1 MACSKKSLSTNREKG
16 TSLLPVNVE
25 AAKVAVPRKTDTIA
39 AIATPP
45 GIGGIGIIRISGP
58 DALSI
63 LRRIFRPHRSNLKT
77 YRSHRLYYGS
87 AVNRDQEILDEIL
100 AVYMRAPAT
109 YTREDVV
116 ELHSHGS
123 RLVLQSIL
131 AEVFSAGARPAEP
144 GEFTKRA
151 FLAGRIDLTRA
162 EAVIDLLQ
170 AKTTGGVRLAVG
182 QLQGNLE
189 AALTPVQD
197 VLVRLLA
204 FVEVA
209 IDFPDDDV
217 EILDRESL
225 RHQLQG
231 SVIAPVEELLRLAGQ
246 GKVIREGVHVVIA
259 GRPNVGKSS
268 LLNGL
273 LREERALVTDI
284 PGTTRD
290 TIEEMIAIHGVPVH
304 LVDTAGIH
312 AHEDLVEAL
321 GIERARRKLHEAD
334 LVLFMIDARAGI
346 TRQDHELYQL
356 VRERDH
362 LVVYN
367 KIDLVDEEHLHGLE
381 KMFPGAATVRLSA
394 LTGKGLEELQEAIY
408 AKVLHCGGQE
418 LEEQLPCAPNV
429 RHKAILS
436 AMLETCRRIDQAL
449 LAQIPADLLAVELQT
464 ALDDLMDITGVTT
477 PEDVLEKIFSEFC
490 IGK

>member
-1 MACSKKSLSTNREKG
+1 M
-16 TSLLPVNVE
+16 
-25 AAKVAVPRKTDTIA
+25 AVPRKTDTIA
-39 AIATPP
+39 AVATPA
-45 GIGGIGIIRISGP
+45 GTGGIGIIRISGP
-58 DALSI
+58 DALAI
-63 LRRIFRPHRSNLKT
+63 LRRIFRPQRGNLEK
-77 YRSHRLYYGS
+77 YRSHQLYYGS

-100 AVYMRAPAT
+100 AVYMHAPAT

-123 RLVLQSIL
+123 WLVLQSIL
-131 AEVFSAGARPAEP
+131 SEVFAAGARPAEP

-170 AKTTGGVRLAVG
+170 AKTEGGVRLAVG
-182 QLQGNLE
+182 QLQGNME
-189 AALTPVQD
+189 SALTPVRD

-204 FVEVA
+204 VVEVA

-225 RHQLQG
+225 RHQLQE
-231 SVIAPVEELLRLAGQ
+231 SVIAPVGDLLHLADQ
-246 GKVIREGVHVVIA
+246 GKVIREGVHVVIV

-273 LREERALVTDI
+273 LREERALVTNI

-321 GIERARRKLHEAD
+321 GIERARKKLREAD
-334 LVLFMIDARAGI
+334 LVLFMVDAHAGI
-346 TRQDHELYQL
+346 TGQDQELYRL
-356 VRERDH
+356 VCKRNH
-362 LVVYN
+362 LIVYN
-367 KIDLVDEEHLHGLE
+367 KMDLVAEEQLQDLE
-381 KMFPGAATVRLSA
+381 KNFPGTESVYLSA
-394 LTGKGLEELQEAIY
+394 RTGKGLEELQEAIY
-408 AKVLHCGGQE
+408 AQVVDCGRE
-418 LEEQLPCAPNV
+418 LEEHISCAPNV

-436 AMLETCRRIDQAL
+436 AMLETCRRLDQAL

-464 ALDDLMDITGVTT
+464 ALDCLMDITGVTT